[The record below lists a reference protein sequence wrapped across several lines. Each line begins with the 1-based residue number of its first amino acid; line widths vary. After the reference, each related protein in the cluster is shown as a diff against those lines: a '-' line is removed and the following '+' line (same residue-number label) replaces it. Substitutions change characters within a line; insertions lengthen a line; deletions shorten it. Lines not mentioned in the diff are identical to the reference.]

1 MIYTNVNNNDRSLR
15 SCRNSGF
22 LPLRGREKTTVT
34 FKLTG
39 CKGEI
44 RVLRCLWEVWQWI
57 SQENDK
63 SRLVSRA
70 WLMDRYFFAGFFLF
84 LVFIVWLSFGIV
96 GSTSL
101 DKARLVLLI
110 IRVPDRYGSISLRE
124 TVQSGAASPLLYR
137 PGDGWAGQAEGERG
151 IQRCMCVCDF
161 VCSPKL
167 NTTWYW
173 KLL

>member
-124 TVQSGAASPLLYR
+124 TVQSGRSKPTFIS
-137 PGDGWAGQAEGERG
+137 AGRWMGGAGGGRERHTKVYV
-151 IQRCMCVCDF
+151 CVWFC
-161 VCSPKL
+161 V
-167 NTTWYW
+167 
-173 KLL
+173 